1 MRVLF
6 IPVLLT
12 EEDFRREDPDKT
24 KWIPG
29 AFVQENANRT
39 CKAVSAVTQK
49 ELERAVMVVSV
60 MSGEAPVYFVN
71 SNRETAWIRRD
82 GGIAKMSTDLIVN
95 RITQGRD
102 PEAQFAT
109 RKDLLSKCIDFL
121 QNDNTR
127 LLVLY
132 GSVSVGKSHLAEYIK
147 QLALSD
153 RNLFPEKPQ
162 VYQIDLKGTI

>member
-29 AFVQENANRT
+29 SFVQENANRT

-95 RITQGRD
+95 RIT
-102 PEAQFAT
+102 
-109 RKDLLSKCIDFL
+109 
-121 QNDNTR
+121 
-127 LLVLY
+127 
-132 GSVSVGKSHLAEYIK
+132 
-147 QLALSD
+147 
-153 RNLFPEKPQ
+153 
-162 VYQIDLKGTI
+162 